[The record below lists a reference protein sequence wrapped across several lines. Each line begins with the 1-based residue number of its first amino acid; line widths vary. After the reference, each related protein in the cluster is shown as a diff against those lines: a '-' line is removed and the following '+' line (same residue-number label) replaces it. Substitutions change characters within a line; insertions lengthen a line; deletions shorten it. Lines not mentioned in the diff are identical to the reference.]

1 MSASYTM
8 VGRPEGLGSPVLLH
22 GLTGFMDAGG
32 AARLAVEYILDAT
45 EHHRLATFDIDE
57 IFDYRARRPRMVFD
71 TDHYA
76 EVAMPQLAVD
86 AVVDEHGE
94 RFLLLH
100 GVEPDLAWSQ
110 VTNAIIELI
119 KALNTRLVVG
129 IHAIPWPAPHT
140 RPVNVTVH
148 GTEPELLSGY
158 RPWVGSLEVPG
169 SLSALLEYR
178 LGKLGV
184 PAIGYAAH
192 IPHYLVQAEFP
203 RGAVTL
209 LESVA
214 AGTGLALPLGELREA
229 AEQADADIAIQ
240 IATNAEN
247 LEAVATLE
255 AQYDAMMAARDDD
268 SGNPAAL
275 ANEADLAEQVEVFL
289 AKLERGDG

>member
-8 VGRPEGLGSPVLLH
+8 VGRSDGLGSPVLLH
-22 GLTGFMDAGG
+22 GLSGFMDAGG
-32 AARLAVEYILDAT
+32 AARLAVEHILDAT

-71 TDHYA
+71 SDHYA
-76 EVAMPQLAVD
+76 EVALPELAVD
-86 AVVDEHGE
+86 TVVDEHGE

-100 GVEPDLAWSQ
+100 GVEPDLGWNR
-110 VTNAIIELI
+110 VTAGVIELI
-119 KALNTRLVVG
+119 RALNTRLVVG

-140 RPVNVTVH
+140 RAVNITAH
-148 GTEPELLSGY
+148 GTEREMLSGY

-178 LGKLGV
+178 LGKLGI

-203 RGAVTL
+203 RGAVAL

-214 AGTGLALPLGELREA
+214 SGTGLALPLADLRAA

-240 IATNAEN
+240 IASNEEN

-255 AQYDAMMAARDDD
+255 AQHDAMMAAREDHSDEPAGP
-268 SGNPAAL
+268 SGAEL
-275 ANEADLAEQVEVFL
+275 VEQVEAFL
-289 AKLERGDG
+289 AKLERGEA